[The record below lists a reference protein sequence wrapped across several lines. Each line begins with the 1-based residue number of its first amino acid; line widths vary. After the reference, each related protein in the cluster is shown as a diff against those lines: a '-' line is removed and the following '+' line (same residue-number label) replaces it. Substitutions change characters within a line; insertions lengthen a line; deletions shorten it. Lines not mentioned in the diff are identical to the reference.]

1 MKTRIFVTLYTLAD
15 SNGTRYLKEK
25 REFDFSDDVHLE
37 AAYAEI
43 HDKFGMLG
51 RDNRKDKSGNAILA
65 PLKYAVIHGHQK
77 VNEHRESVVLESDKT
92 YEVPL
97 FDAMT
102 LKSCLQDSP
111 ALKAKKFK
119 KGPF

>member
-15 SNGTRYLKEK
+15 SNGTRYSKEK
-25 REFDFSDDVHLE
+25 REFDFPDDVHLE

-51 RDNRKDKSGNAILA
+51 RDNRKDQSGNAILA

-77 VNEHRESVVLESDKT
+77 VNEHREKVVLMEEKA

-97 FDAMT
+97 FDGVT
-102 LKSCLQDSP
+102 LKECLMDSP
-111 ALKAKKFK
+111 ELKAKKMR